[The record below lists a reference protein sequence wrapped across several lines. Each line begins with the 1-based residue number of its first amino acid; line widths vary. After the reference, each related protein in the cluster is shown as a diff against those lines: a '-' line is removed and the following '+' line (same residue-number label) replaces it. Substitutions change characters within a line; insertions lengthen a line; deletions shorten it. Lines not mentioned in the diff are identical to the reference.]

1 MKTDWASMLMEDT
14 GPQPDGL
21 GTSFWTVP
29 SLPYEVSQRVHVVFE
44 VLSHLPL
51 RQPVVVVS
59 DVGKTMALNAPLLEL
74 TGGEA
79 SDYIGRQWSVIM
91 SSWPERA
98 RGFRRE
104 GIQSFEDYLT
114 RRGAEPL
121 WVRVSFGPVFRRGET
136 RPVAYVLFLSSPD
149 AETID
154 HQEVRRLR
162 KSLQLFAELQSD
174 YVVELDGDGLVR
186 FASPS
191 FCQAVGAPEGELLGR
206 PFLARLRAEDR
217 AEAHVA
223 LGRARRP
230 PFSGEMRA
238 RLAADPDVDVTWQVD
253 TVVGP
258 GYSGLDLVGRV
269 QTDVPRPAKVVAPV
283 ALRAVPAGDAAA
295 VPVDPRLDAIRER
308 LDALVP
314 GDQASL
320 LALARAV
327 ASAADAE
334 CVLYNVLNGDTIE
347 PAVGWRLPPAP

>member
-14 GPQPDGL
+14 GPAPDGL
-21 GTSFWTVP
+21 GETFWTVP
-29 SLPYEVSQRVHVVFE
+29 SLPFEVSQRVHVVFE

-59 DVGKTMALNAPLLEL
+59 DVGRTMALNAPLLEF

-79 SDYIGRQWSVIM
+79 SDYLGRQWSVVM
-91 SSWPERA
+91 PSWPERSRA
-98 RGFRRE
+98 FRRD
-104 GIQSFEDYLT
+104 GVQCFEDYLA
-114 RRGAEPL
+114 RRGADPQ
-121 WVRVSFGPVFRRGET
+121 WVRVSFGPVVRRGEE

-154 HQEVRRLR
+154 QQEVRRLR
-162 KSLQLFAELQSD
+162 KSLQLFAELQCD

-191 FCQAVGAPEGELLGR
+191 FCRAVGAPESELLAR
-206 PFLARLRAEDR
+206 PFLARLHADDR
-217 AEAHVA
+217 ADAHVA

-238 RLAADPDVDVTWQVD
+238 RLAADPDVGVTWQVD

-258 GYSGLDLVGRV
+258 GYSGLDLVGRA
-269 QTDVPRPAKVVAPV
+269 DGDRPRLAKVVAPV
-283 ALRAVPAGDAAA
+283 AFRGASTDAAA
-295 VPVDPRLDAIRER
+295 PSDPRLDEIRER

-327 ASAADAE
+327 AAAAGAE

-347 PAVGWRLPPAP
+347 PAVGWLLPSS